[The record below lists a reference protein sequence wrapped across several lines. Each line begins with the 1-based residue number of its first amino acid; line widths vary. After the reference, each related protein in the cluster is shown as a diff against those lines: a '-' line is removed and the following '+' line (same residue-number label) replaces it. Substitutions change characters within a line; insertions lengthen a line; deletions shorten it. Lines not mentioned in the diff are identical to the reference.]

1 MAEERKPT
9 SPTGPAPLQRGKAC
23 LRCRKRKMRCDGVKP
38 ACAQC
43 VRAKKGD
50 ACEYDDGKGKTRTQ
64 IMREHIARL
73 EARVRELENPEQSAP
88 SMTLFDPHAL
98 SPYYSESSSSSSYD
112 SPGKF
117 SYSASA
123 SPTPFPLGEQD
134 RHNMMSPLSVSP
146 PEIDATVWD
155 SLNFAVG
162 RSDGAAHTRYS
173 HISQSLAS
181 APAVGSFNNV
191 EAPPLDHILLEIFIP
206 HRHQC
211 GLDIHVG
218 RLRDSLNLPPE
229 EQRHPVLLNTIFLWA
244 CYLSRPGTLSQYE
257 QLYLSRTIAALG
269 HAMQYTSKALDLIQA
284 CCMLSVY
291 FLSNGRLLEGS
302 YYSAAASTLAIQCG
316 LHHIGSEAQSMT
328 PDTWDASFDLPP
340 PKDNVERGERISTF
354 WQVYNLDRCWSV
366 VLRRPATLPDS
377 DHPMASITTPWPQR
391 IADYEN
397 GDLDAGSGSPTIR
410 GFFVQQ
416 GQSPSLS
423 GFSTAALRVKA
434 SALFE
439 GANRL
444 SSSWSPRSLASSSFS
459 DNFQAFEHSIIRF
472 TTTLLPL
479 HQVGGAIPE
488 DKYALIVIHSLAHA
502 AMIRLHAPFMRD
514 DAVSRDKALH
524 AARALIHVTK
534 LIADGDF
541 EFLDPVI
548 GPCWASAARVLENEL
563 TRLQSSWPDPLN
575 TMEVRGD
582 LEALLYVMTKLGAK
596 FPLVAYHSA
605 KVQSCLDGE

>member
-9 SPTGPAPLQRGKAC
+9 TSTGPSPLQRGKAC

-43 VRAKKGD
+43 VRAKKAD

-112 SPGKF
+112 SPGKL

-134 RHNMMSPLSVSP
+134 ARNMMSPLSVST
-146 PEIDATVWD
+146 PEVDASVWE
-155 SLNFAVG
+155 SLNFAN
-162 RSDGAAHTRYS
+162 
-173 HISQSLAS
+173 LAS
-181 APAVGSFNNV
+181 VSGVSSFNNM
-191 EAPPLDHILLEIFIP
+191 EAPPLDHILLEIFVP

-218 RLRDSLNLPPE
+218 RLRDSMNLPLE
-229 EQRHPVLLNTIFLWA
+229 EQRHPVLMNAIFLWA

-257 QLYLSRTIAALG
+257 QLYLSRTTAAIG
-269 HAMQYTSKALDLIQA
+269 DAMQYPSKAVDLIQA

-291 FLSNGRLLEGS
+291 YLSNGRLLEGS
-302 YYSAAASTLAIQCG
+302 YYSAAASTLALQCR
-316 LHHIGSEAQSMT
+316 LHHIGSEAQSMNV
-328 PDTWDASFDLPP
+328 DTWDASFDLPP
-340 PKDNVERGERISTF
+340 PKDNVERGERISAF

-391 IADYEN
+391 ISDYEN
-397 GDLDAGSGSPTIR
+397 GELDAGSGSPTIR
-410 GFFVQQ
+410 AFFVQQ
-416 GQSPSLS
+416 GQSTSLS
-423 GFSTAALRVKA
+423 SFSPAALRVKA

-444 SSSWSPRSLASSSFS
+444 SSSWSPRSLATGSFS
-459 DNFQAFEHSIIRF
+459 ENFSAFEHSIIRF

-479 HQVGGAIPE
+479 HQVGGAIPD

-502 AMIRLHAPFMRD
+502 SMIRLHTPFMRD
-514 DAVSRDKALH
+514 DAVSREKALR
-524 AARALIHVTK
+524 AARSMIHVTK
-534 LIADGDF
+534 LITDADF

-548 GPCWASAARVLENEL
+548 GPCWASAAKVFETEL
-563 TRLQSSWPDPLN
+563 TRLQTSWPDPLN

-582 LEALLYVMTKLGAK
+582 LETLLYVMTKLGAK

>member
-1 MAEERKPT
+1 MLCLQSSTANRKGMFEM
-9 SPTGPAPLQRGKAC
+9 SEAKDVSLSQ
-23 LRCRKRKMRCDGVKP
+23 RCDGVKP

-73 EARVRELENPEQSAP
+73 EMRIRELENPEQSAP

-112 SPGKF
+112 SPGKL
-117 SYSASA
+117 SYSTSA

-134 RHNMMSPLSVSP
+134 HHHSMISPLTVST
-146 PEIDATVWD
+146 PEIDPAAWE
-155 SLNFAVG
+155 SLSFAN
-162 RSDGAAHTRYS
+162 
-173 HISQSLAS
+173 LAS
-181 APAVGSFNNV
+181 VPAVGSFNGM

-218 RLRDSLNLPPE
+218 RLRDSLGLSPE
-229 EQRHPVLLNTIFLWA
+229 EQHHPVLMNAIYLWA
-244 CYLSRPGTLSQYE
+244 CYLSRSGSLGQYE
-257 QLYLSRTIAALG
+257 QLYLSRTLAALSD
-269 HAMQYTSKALDLIQA
+269 AMQYMSKALDLIRA

-291 FLSNGRLLEGS
+291 YLSNGRLLEGS
-302 YYSAAASTLAIQCG
+302 YYSAAACTLAVQCR
-316 LHHIGSEAQSMT
+316 LHQISPEGRSMNL
-328 PDTWDASFDLPP
+328 DGWDASFELPP

-354 WQVYNLDRCWSV
+354 WQVFNLDRCWSV
-366 VLRRPATLPDS
+366 VLRRPATLPES

-397 GDLDAGSGSPTIR
+397 EDLDFGSGSPTIR

-416 GQSPSLS
+416 GQSNSLS

-434 SALFE
+434 SALYE

-444 SSSWSPRSLASSSFS
+444 SSSWSPRSLASGSFS
-459 DNFQAFEHSIIRF
+459 ENFGAFEHSIMRF
-472 TTTLLPL
+472 ITTLLPL
-479 HQVGGAIPE
+479 HQIGGAIPE

-502 AMIRLHAPFMRD
+502 SMIRLHAPFMRD
-514 DAVSRDKALH
+514 DGVSREKAIR
-524 AARALIHVTK
+524 AARSLIHVTK
-534 LIADGDF
+534 LITDADF

-548 GPCWASAARVLENEL
+548 GPCWASAAKVLESEL
-563 TRLQSSWPDPLN
+563 NRLQSSWPDPLN

-582 LEALLYVMTKLGAK
+582 LEALLYVMTKLGSK
-596 FPLVAYHSA
+596 FPLIAYHCA

>member
-1 MAEERKPT
+1 MSEERKP
-9 SPTGPAPLQRGKAC
+9 SSSTGPAPLQRGKAC
-23 LRCRKRKMRCDGVKP
+23 LRCRKRKMRCDGARP

-64 IMREHIARL
+64 LMREHIARL
-73 EARVRELENPEQSAP
+73 EMRVKELENPEQSAP
-88 SMTLFDPHAL
+88 SMTLFDPHAI

-112 SPGKF
+112 SPGKL

-123 SPTPFPLGEQD
+123 SPTPFPLSEQEH
-134 RHNMMSPLSVSP
+134 RRSTILSPLSLEA
-146 PEIDATVWD
+146 PEVDPSAWD
-155 SLNFAVG
+155 QLNF
-162 RSDGAAHTRYS
+162 SD
-173 HISQSLAS
+173 LAS
-181 APAVGSFNNV
+181 VSVVNSFSGM

-218 RLRDSLNLPPE
+218 RLRDSLALPAS
-229 EQRHPVLLNTIFLWA
+229 EQRHPVLMNAIFLWA
-244 CYLSRPGTLSQYE
+244 CYISRPGSLSQYE
-257 QLYLSRTIAALG
+257 QLYLSRTTAAL
-269 HAMQYTSKALDLIQA
+269 ADALQYTSKALDIVQA
-284 CCMLSVY
+284 CCLLSIY
-291 FLSNGRLLEGS
+291 YISNGRLLEGS
-302 YYSAAASTLAIQCG
+302 YYSAVASTLAIQCR
-316 LHHIGSEAQSMT
+316 LHQIGSPDSSMGL
-328 PDTWDASFDLPP
+328 DSWDASFGLPP
-340 PKDNVERGERISTF
+340 PKDNIERGERISTF

-366 VLRRPATLPDS
+366 VLRRPATIPDS
-377 DHPMASITTPWPQR
+377 DHPWASITTPWPQR
-391 IADYEN
+391 SEDYEN
-397 GDLDAGSGSPTIR
+397 GDLEISGGSPTIR
-410 GFFVQQ
+410 AFFVQQ
-416 GQSPSLS
+416 AQSNSLS

-444 SSSWSPRSLASSSFS
+444 SSSWSPRSLASGAFS
-459 DNFQAFEHSIIRF
+459 DNFSAFEHSIIRF

-479 HQVGGAIPE
+479 HQVGGAIPD

-502 AMIRLHAPFMRD
+502 SMIRLHAPFMRD
-514 DAVSRDKALH
+514 DGVSLEKCLRS
-524 AARALIHVTK
+524 ARSLIHVTK
-534 LIADGDF
+534 LITDSDF

-548 GPCWASAARVLENEL
+548 GSCWASAAKVLESEL

-582 LEALLYVMTKLGAK
+582 LESLLYVMTKLGAR

>member
-9 SPTGPAPLQRGKAC
+9 SPTSGPAPLQRGKAC
-23 LRCRKRKMRCDGVKP
+23 LRCRKRKMRCDGSKP

-43 VRAKKGD
+43 IRAKKGD
-50 ACEYDDGKGKTRTQ
+50 VCEYDDGKGKTRTQ

-73 EARVRELENPEQSAP
+73 EMRVRELENPEQSAP

-112 SPGKF
+112 SPGKLT
-117 SYSASA
+117 YSASA
-123 SPTPFPLGEQD
+123 SPIPFPIGEQD
-134 RHNMMSPLSVSP
+134 PRSMLSPLSVTTP
-146 PEIDATVWD
+146 DVDPATWE
-155 SLNFAVG
+155 SLNFAGLSTVHG
-162 RSDGAAHTRYS
+162 VNSYNGM
-173 HISQSLAS
+173 
-181 APAVGSFNNV
+181 

-206 HRHQC
+206 HRQQC

-218 RLRDSLNLPPE
+218 RLRDSLNLPPA
-229 EQRHPVLLNTIFLWA
+229 EQRHPVLMNAIYLWA
-244 CYLSRPGTLSQYE
+244 CYLSRPGSLSQYE
-257 QLYLSRTIAALG
+257 QLYLSRTMASLG
-269 HAMQYTSKALDLIQA
+269 DAMQLSSRVVDLIQA
-284 CCMLSVY
+284 CCLLSLY
-291 FLSNGRLLEGS
+291 YLSNGRFLEGS
-302 YYSAAASTLAIQCG
+302 YYSAAASTLAVQCR
-316 LHHIGSEAQSMT
+316 LHQIGVAPQSMNM
-328 PDTWDASFDLPP
+328 DIWDATFDLPP
-340 PKDNVERGERISTF
+340 PQDNIERGERITTF

-377 DHPMASITTPWPQR
+377 DHPLASITTPWPQR
-391 IADYEN
+391 IEDYEN
-397 GDLDAGSGSPTIR
+397 EDLDVGGGSPTIR

-416 GQSPSLS
+416 GQSSTLS
-423 GFSTAALRVKA
+423 GFSTVALRVKA

-444 SSSWSPRSLASSSFS
+444 SSSWSPRSLASGSFS
-459 DNFQAFEHSIIRF
+459 ENFTAFEHSIMRF

-479 HQVGGAIPE
+479 HQVGGAIPD

-502 AMIRLHAPFMRD
+502 SMIRLHAPFMRD
-514 DAVSRDKALH
+514 DGVSREKSLR
-524 AARALIHVTK
+524 AARSLIHVTK
-534 LIADGDF
+534 LVTDADF

-548 GPCWASAARVLENEL
+548 GSCWASAAKVLENEL

-575 TMEVRGD
+575 TMEVRAD
-582 LEALLYVMTKLGAK
+582 LEALLFVMTKLGAK